1 MPPTSLPPLLLS
13 LSLPLPHLY
22 MYLFVSS
29 CAGPCCPGLQVLTA
43 DGWHALMLE
52 TMVDEEQGCKP
63 DDGTSTGVQSN
74 CGSWLAV
81 PYFISFVLLSNFVVL
96 NLMLAIVLERFLS
109 DWQRREELEELDKRR
124 LPRHVSS
131 EDVDEFCELWSEYDP
146 SACGKVPREA
156 LPRLI
161 VRLRR
166 PLGLASDDAATTRAA
181 LRLIARAAPNGKER
195 AQELLETSAMAAY
208 AVDVEEGAFGPAL
221 KTPAELVAEQVASE
235 AAAKMAAAAFELC
248 RGLKGR
254 LIGDGAT
261 PKHVGFRQVLSA
273 MIQHSFAEVC
283 DVPSPNRLLQKAFAV
298 ASQRSMDEEGPEGY
312 VETAKTLQAD
322 LQEFQS
328 RRASGAPHTQEFL
341 DVMGAMHEHVTRR
354 PTSWSAALK
363 AATID
368 AYQARYQ
375 ARMSSMMRDDILI
388 RPPNNPAE
396 EQHAIPTQP
405 PNFRTQ
411 PPNLRTQPPNIP
423 TQPPSLT
430 VEHTSSRTQLP
441 SAPPPHQADLETAV
455 LTSNAA
461 GPCGFGAACAASSP
475 TSLPTCLRQCQC
487 HFMHSGE
494 QWTAELVI
502 RRAVA
507 DVFVADHGSP
517 TRMTQPGGL
526 GKKPLRETSPRSY
539 TPEVASQRP
548 ASQRPSPQRLAATKM
563 PQSAQKKQSTLALAY
578 PGVSPGGH
586 HDSVIGTERRSV
598 ISGMQL

>member
-1 MPPTSLPPLLLS
+1 
-13 LSLPLPHLY
+13 

-74 CGSWLAV
+74 CGSWLAM

-221 KTPAELVAEQVASE
+221 KTPAEFVAEQVASE

-298 ASQRSMDEEGPEGY
+298 ASQRSMGEEGPEGY

-322 LQEFQS
+322 LQEFEP

-341 DVMGAMHEHVTRR
+341 DVLGAMHEHVTSR

-368 AYQARYQ
+368 AYQARHQ
-375 ARMSSMMRDDILI
+375 ARMSSTMRDNILI
-388 RPPNNPAE
+388 RPPDNPAE
-396 EQHAIPTQP
+396 EQLNFPTQPPNFPTQP
-405 PNFRTQ
+405 PNFR
-411 PPNLRTQPPNIP
+411 

-441 SAPPPHQADLETAV
+441 SAPLPHQADLETAV
-455 LTSNAA
+455 LTSTAT

-507 DVFVADHGSP
+507 DVLVADHGSP
-517 TRMTQPGGL
+517 TRMLQPGGP
-526 GKKPLRETSPRSY
+526 GKKPLRETSLRSY
-539 TPEVASQRP
+539 TPEAASRQRP
-548 ASQRPSPQRLAATKM
+548 ASQRPSSQRLAATKM
-563 PQSAQKKQSTLALAY
+563 PQSAQKKQSTVPLAY

-586 HDSVIGTERRSV
+586 HSIIGTERRSV

>member
-1 MPPTSLPPLLLS
+1 
-13 LSLPLPHLY
+13 

-74 CGSWLAV
+74 CGSWLAM

-322 LQEFQS
+322 LQEFEP

-368 AYQARYQ
+368 AYQARHQ
-375 ARMSSMMRDDILI
+375 ARMSSTMRDNILI
-388 RPPNNPAE
+388 RPPDNPAE
-396 EQHAIPTQP
+396 EQPTIPTQQPTIPTQQPNFRTQPPDFPTQP

-411 PPNLRTQPPNIP
+411 PPNFP
-423 TQPPSLT
+423 TQLPSMT

-455 LTSNAA
+455 LTSTAA